1 MQPPRAGVAVS
12 DTPAGPY
19 RFIRSGRVNA
29 GKLPVDMDGQAVAVL
44 DTLNAKNY
52 EKWWTPEWTDAV
64 NKGLIV
70 KRDLDGGQMSRDM
83 TLYVDEDG
91 KAYHIYSSEETSHSK

>member
-1 MQPPRAGVAVS
+1 MVPSGIERKRLCSRPCRVAVS

-52 EKWWTPEWTDAV
+52 E
-64 NKGLIV
+64 NGGLPNG
-70 KRDLDGGQMSRDM
+70 RML
-83 TLYVDEDG
+83 
-91 KAYHIYSSEETSHSK
+91 